1 MPTGS
6 PKRNARGAEKR
17 NENETESQSQDLE
30 NELRFIA
37 GLARILSESTTSCIH
52 KINRLSD
59 IRRRKLLEILG
70 SDLDDLENP

>member
-6 PKRNARGAEKR
+6 PKRNACGATKR
-17 NENETESQSQDLE
+17 KEEVESQDLE

-37 GLARILSESTTSCIH
+37 GLARVLSESTTSCLR
-52 KINRLSD
+52 KINSLSD